1 LEADLTPPQI
11 QFWSL
16 VAVIAI
22 AVLNLALIPLLK
34 GAMKGQVGELK
45 DQFEKIVETHNVSDY
60 AHPAMTRAARE
71 EVDRV
76 ADNAQSS
83 AAGVAK
89 TAQEAAAGVAKTAQE
104 AVSKVA
110 ADAAAAVAKVSE
122 RIEAQF
128 EKIRAEMSGLRKEVA
143 DLRLELASSQH
154 GRIRKI
160 AREA

>member
-1 LEADLTPPQI
+1 MTHDEI

-16 VAVIAI
+16 IAVIVI
-22 AVLNLALIPLLK
+22 AALNIALIPLIK
-34 GAMKGQVGELK
+34 GAMQGQVEKLRG
-45 DQFEKIVETHNVSDY
+45 QFEKMIETHNGSEY

-89 TAQEAAAGVAKTAQE
+89 TAQEAAAGVAKNAQE

-110 ADAAAAVAKVSE
+110 ADAADAVSKVRE

-128 EKIRAEMSGLRKEVA
+128 EKIRLEIDGLRKEIV
-143 DLRLELASSQH
+143 DLRLELASSEH
-154 GRIRKI
+154 GRIRKT
-160 AREA
+160 ARVESS